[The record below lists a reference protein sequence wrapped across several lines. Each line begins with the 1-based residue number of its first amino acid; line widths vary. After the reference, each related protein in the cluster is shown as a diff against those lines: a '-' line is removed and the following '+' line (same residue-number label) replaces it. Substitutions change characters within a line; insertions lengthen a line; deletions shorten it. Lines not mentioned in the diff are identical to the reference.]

1 MQRQL
6 ADKDRE
12 RVLTTDKLKKD
23 MLQKTQE
30 IKNSLLTL
38 RREQLHTTTRLTVLQ
53 NHQLTTELEYQSKQT
68 EKLLFKNSKLQEQVD
83 KNYQK
88 EHEKKI
94 NSYNHGMKYI
104 YIFFLLNK

>member
-38 RREQLHTTTRLTVLQ
+38 RREQLHTTTRLTVPQ

-68 EKLLFKNSKLQEQVD
+68 EKLLFKNSKLQEQVL
-83 KNYQK
+83 
-88 EHEKKI
+88 
-94 NSYNHGMKYI
+94 GF
-104 YIFFLLNK
+104 FFLLIIYLKFQRLS